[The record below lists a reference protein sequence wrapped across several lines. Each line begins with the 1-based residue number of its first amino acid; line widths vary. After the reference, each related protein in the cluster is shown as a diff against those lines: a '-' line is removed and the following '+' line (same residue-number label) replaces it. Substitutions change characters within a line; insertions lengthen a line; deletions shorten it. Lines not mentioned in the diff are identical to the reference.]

1 MIWWDSRAYRE
12 PVGEGGGL
20 GGGRQRNR
28 GRKASLDGLNGLQSR
43 TAPESLVE
51 VES

>member
-1 MIWWDSRAYRE
+1 MIGRDWWAYRE

-28 GRKASLDGLNGLQSR
+28 GRKASLDGLDGLQSR
-43 TAPESLVE
+43 TTPESLVE